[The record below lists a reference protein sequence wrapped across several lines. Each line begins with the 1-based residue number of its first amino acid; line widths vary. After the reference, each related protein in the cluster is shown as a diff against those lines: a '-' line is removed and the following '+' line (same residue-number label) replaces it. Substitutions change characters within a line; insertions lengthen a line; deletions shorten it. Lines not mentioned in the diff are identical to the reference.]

1 MKVIVGTND
10 LARQVL
16 SGVDNSVNAPLKR
29 EEGSGTG
36 SVMAESKRERCSTAS
51 GGERKKMGRKEEGGP
66 SNGNK
71 LGPTRIESGFESGL
85 DSKTGEKLN
94 SNLAWDPHKIQV
106 GISILT

>member
-16 SGVDNSVNAPLKR
+16 SGVDNSVNASLKR
-29 EEGSGTG
+29 EERGGTG

-71 LGPTRIESGFESGL
+71 LGLTRIESGFESGL
-85 DSKTGEKLN
+85 DSKTGERLN
-94 SNLAWDPHKIQV
+94 SKLDPYKIQV